1 MVEGKSVIWVCE
13 RQRRTL
19 FLLGLFVYLSL
30 KTRFRDNNQPTRHNS
45 WCGTAEHVYTST
57 ISTANHAHSF
67 ILHRAHKNVVAD
79 LTSLDRETDAAL
91 SIRDR
96 STVRCFEC

>member
-1 MVEGKSVIWVCE
+1 MPFMHTGS
-13 RQRRTL
+13 
-19 FLLGLFVYLSL
+19 
-30 KTRFRDNNQPTRHNS
+30 
-45 WCGTAEHVYTST
+45 
-57 ISTANHAHSF
+57 SF
-67 ILHRAHKNVVAD
+67 AVQNKNVVAD

>member
-45 WCGTAEHVYTST
+45 WCGTAEHLYNWT
-57 ISTANHAHSF
+57 ISTAECECRC
-67 ILHRAHKNVVAD
+67 ILCRARTSVFVD
-79 LTSLDRETDAAL
+79 LTSLGMTTRII
-91 SIRDR
+91 SP
-96 STVRCFEC
+96 